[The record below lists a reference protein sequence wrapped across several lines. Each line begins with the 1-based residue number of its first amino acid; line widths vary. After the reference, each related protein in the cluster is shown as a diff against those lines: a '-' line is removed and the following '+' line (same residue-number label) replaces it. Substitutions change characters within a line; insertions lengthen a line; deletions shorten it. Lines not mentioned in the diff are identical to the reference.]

1 MFSLMPLDDIAA
13 LAPRWRALERRADP
27 PACLA
32 WPWVGAWLRRL
43 PAAARP
49 HLLEIRQRGA
59 TLGLAVLV
67 PSVER
72 RHGWLTV
79 RQWRLHEAGVA
90 SLDALAIEDN
100 GILLD
105 PSCHPAL
112 LTECFRWLA
121 VALPHLDELVLSSVA
136 MKTAE
141 AAEAGLGGAGLA
153 CRLVRDDLRRF
164 VDLDEVRAKG
174 GYLATLGAATRQA
187 IRRARRLYEA
197 HGPLHLRAAAS
208 VEEACS
214 FLDRMKPLHEARRQ
228 GKGEAGAF
236 ALPDFLPFHRD
247 LIASAWP
254 EGGVELLAL
263 TAGPRLVGY
272 LYNLRRR
279 GWVHNYQ
286 GGFAYSD
293 DPREKPGLVCHHAA
307 IARAAAAG
315 DRFYDLMAGDSRY
328 KANLARRTERLVTLA
343 ATAPRPALRA
353 EQALRSLKAL
363 LRPVPVAAPAE

>member
-1 MFSLMPLDDIAA
+1 MFSLTPLGDRAA
-13 LAPRWRALERRADP
+13 LQPCWRDLEGRANP

-32 WPWVGAWLRRL
+32 WPWIGAWLRRL
-43 PAAARP
+43 PPAARP
-49 HLLEIRQRGA
+49 HLLEIREGG
-59 TLGLAVLV
+59 TILGLAVLV

-72 RHGWLTV
+72 RHGWLKV
-79 RQWRLHEAGVA
+79 RQWRLHEAGIP

-105 PSCHPAL
+105 AACPAAL
-112 LTECFRWLA
+112 LSECFRWLA
-121 VALPHLDELVLSSVA
+121 ASLPQLDELVLSSVP
-136 MKTAE
+136 MPVAE
-141 AAEAGLGGAGLA
+141 AARAGLAGAGLA

-174 GYLATLGAATRQA
+174 GYLSTLGSTTRQA

-197 HGPLHLRAAAS
+197 HGPLQLRAAAS
-208 VEEACS
+208 IEEAWA
-214 FLDRMKPLHEARRQ
+214 FLDRMKPLHEVRWQ

-247 LIASAWP
+247 LIASAWH

-263 TAGPRLVGY
+263 HAGPRLVGY

-293 DPREKPGLVCHHAA
+293 DAREKPGLVCHHAA
-307 IARAAAAG
+307 IARAAAG

-353 EQALRSLKAL
+353 EQALRALKSL
-363 LRPVPVAAPAE
+363 LRRPAAVPAA